1 MNDKYSTGIV
11 YYCGD
16 ITNGIIKES
25 IGLHGLRITNIAGI
39 NNESFALTDT
49 NTFNV
54 ITFEKIGILNPNM
67 IYSGKEH
74 YVALTT
80 RGDIY
85 TWGIGEYGELGHGP
99 KCSEIEVPTLL
110 RHSTK
115 FTSISCGYSHTC
127 ALDKKGNLFTWGQ
140 NFDRQLGL
148 YNKSQS
154 NLPKHAI
161 VEDLVMTPKFVPLS
175 LLNPIRSVS
184 CGSRFTVV
192 VTMSGEVWSWGSG
205 ECGQLGNGR
214 CTMRDVPEKCI
225 SNDITTELFCDVACG
240 SAHVL
245 ALTENGN
252 IYVWGLNTKGQL
264 GLGDIKVRQ
273 TPLHM
278 ELPNG
283 HEVAKIYAEGHSS
296 ACITKSGQ
304 KLLTWGSG
312 KDYRLMQGNQNNI
325 MIPTYVNNFQDVL
338 VEKFCFTQSQS
349 LALVHTRLTK
359 IFPTC
364 GPQKGFSSLEL
375 YGCGFWDSDTIVV
388 RFTKKDDEMAMP
400 RSSHGQ
406 YVRPDLI
413 ICRPPKLNDVG
424 LYDVTIAVNG
434 IDFCSDIHVVDIYQD
449 PILNGLIA
457 PQIYNAKMESGL
469 ATLIL
474 SCSRLGIHAKKYG
487 VSVRLYDDDDDTKDP
502 IIAQGIVESVL
513 LESKN
518 ETQNF
523 YEDDEE
529 MVAQSS
535 LENLRATSLGNGE
548 EEQTVVC
555 KDVDLSPLLS
565 PIDKGCVRL
574 RAQISSNNHDY
585 TEGSTERLICHWFSP
600 TRISPSCSPFAGQR
614 EVYVTGTGLFPSS
627 QVQVE
632 ALHTLK
638 IPNPNPSDEEEND
651 MLIFE
656 VAVPVRS
663 EGWEEL
669 SYTVPSLTDFFL
681 GEDKKPPKVDVIEI
695 EINFRTITGDILTI
709 HPFIFHYYNP
719 KSVEVSPKW
728 IKRTGG
734 SILTITGPGVLFY
747 SEAAQIVMV
756 DTRDASN
763 HVVKY
768 DEFIPVIDENG
779 NNTNEWKITF
789 TTPSL
794 FDDEAGDGKS
804 DDDSAIAF
812 VGLLLD
818 GISQPQDSELTR
830 VNIFTEVKIP
840 QTSFPSKGPVA
851 VGSDLRLVA
860 TGLHNTG
867 ICKLRIISSNDLD
880 AFIECN
886 GIVDND
892 GHSFT
897 FNIPQT
903 ILNLFPEGYGP
914 KYIGTF
920 YIEISID
927 GSTYDRTADAYLQI
941 KP

>member
-1 MNDKYSTGIV
+1 
-11 YYCGD
+11 
-16 ITNGIIKES
+16 
-25 IGLHGLRITNIAGI
+25 
-39 NNESFALTDT
+39 
-49 NTFNV
+49 
-54 ITFEKIGILNPNM
+54 
-67 IYSGKEH
+67 
-74 YVALTT
+74 
-80 RGDIY
+80 
-85 TWGIGEYGELGHGP
+85 
-99 KCSEIEVPTLL
+99 
-110 RHSTK
+110 
-115 FTSISCGYSHTC
+115 
-127 ALDKKGNLFTWGQ
+127 
-140 NFDRQLGL
+140 
-148 YNKSQS
+148 
-154 NLPKHAI
+154 
-161 VEDLVMTPKFVPLS
+161 
-175 LLNPIRSVS
+175 
-184 CGSRFTVV
+184 
-192 VTMSGEVWSWGSG
+192 
-205 ECGQLGNGR
+205 
-214 CTMRDVPEKCI
+214 
-225 SNDITTELFCDVACG
+225 
-240 SAHVL
+240 
-245 ALTENGN
+245 
-252 IYVWGLNTKGQL
+252 
-264 GLGDIKVRQ
+264 
-273 TPLHM
+273 
-278 ELPNG
+278 
-283 HEVAKIYAEGHSS
+283 
-296 ACITKSGQ
+296 
-304 KLLTWGSG
+304 
-312 KDYRLMQGNQNNI
+312 
-325 MIPTYVNNFQDVL
+325 
-338 VEKFCFTQSQS
+338 
-349 LALVHTRLTK
+349 
-359 IFPTC
+359 
-364 GPQKGFSSLEL
+364 
-375 YGCGFWDSDTIVV
+375 
-388 RFTKKDDEMAMP
+388 
-400 RSSHGQ
+400 
-406 YVRPDLI
+406 
-413 ICRPPKLNDVG
+413 
-424 LYDVTIAVNG
+424 
-434 IDFCSDIHVVDIYQD
+434 
-449 PILNGLIA
+449 
-457 PQIYNAKMESGL
+457 
-469 ATLIL
+469 
-474 SCSRLGIHAKKYG
+474 
-487 VSVRLYDDDDDTKDP
+487 
-502 IIAQGIVESVL
+502 
-513 LESKN
+513 
-518 ETQNF
+518 
-523 YEDDEE
+523 

-681 GEDKKPPKVDVIEI
+681 GEDRKPPKVDVIEI